1 MSSDERLISKK
12 QRFQEDDEEPS
23 PKHWLFFQQFLDE
36 VESWREFKFVIT
48 TRSKANYIWYK
59 YSNEPANKMAQSQAG
74 TLFLTPAS
82 SEDMTAICEKAE
94 ALFDEDLFKFAL
106 PVVALGCYDNRSKI
120 AKAITT
126 YLTLQ
131 KATNHTV
138 ETLHTT
144 KLSKTKPSEVI
155 SFIPELSY
163 FQEHYP
169 KLTALNL
176 SKDDFMLWLYAQP
189 ERDMMGLHIG
199 RAASLPQGG
208 IMAGET
214 EPVEHSY
221 RNVLILKGQPY
232 IGKEIPNTEPVLTP
246 SGWVPNGSLKV
257 NDYVIGTKGLP
268 IKVLGVY
275 PQGVKDIYEITFC
288 DKTVVRCGLEHL
300 WTVTYQKK
308 GPNQVRQDFTATHTT
323 EELIKLGT
331 KRRFRIPNFE
341 GLKEG
346 SNELFNYAWQ
356 LGYAIG
362 NGCFS
367 GGQFAISCHVKDLD
381 LVKKQFDSISKTE
394 GRADII
400 NNGARISYG
409 WAQLPECFAELR
421 AQGLNKSV
429 PSLIKAGDLS
439 TRLKFFMGYFDA
451 DGCKHKRL
459 TNEFSCSSFSL
470 FNELVEIARSCGHII
485 TCAYNN
491 DCRKVN
497 ASHRG
502 SIRFNNVEYS
512 LIKNP
517 CLPVKTQFKHNY
529 IQSIVKTNY
538 NEESTCIA
546 VDSEDH
552 LYVTANYKL
561 THNTH
566 FNNWLINGLE
576 HCGLTTSVIH
586 DLGRQFGHGQWV
598 SSAWSYL
605 DDTTETMISHFFN
618 SSILKTVASNGL
630 VNVEAKGVDHITVKA
645 FTAPILLA
653 NNIDTR
659 HLANCD
665 EGNANRIKI
674 VACKDLHGCVIEAK
688 QLPITSPLYGIESV
702 IPAQIYIHLANKAEV
717 SQEVLAMYFIRLCL
731 DYFES
736 FSMQEMSEKIN
747 KISQELYASYTTNGM
762 NILAKSAVL
771 SYLLRNSLSKT
782 QVQELQV
789 KFSEAGNSAPFILD
803 SLITLAD
810 LDSRL
815 TYNSQGMI
823 KALIKQHW
831 LKTGKDSTH
840 PWVTHRNY
848 STYFLTK
855 LGTIAETQI
864 ENLSRKG
871 RDSVPLEKVYQTIF
885 SELRD
890 VDGNPS
896 VYSISRIQDA
906 WRAALVLNFNY
917 VVEVYNFIKSEL
929 VRLKKPELLQLY
941 RDHRMFFGELFTE
954 ISKSDKSPIV
964 EIPDDYFFTYEAPDP
979 MALFND
985 PTIF

>member
-208 IMAGET
+208 IMAGDT
-214 EPVEHSY
+214 EPVLHSY
-221 RNVLILKGQPY
+221 RNVLILKGQPF
-232 IGKEIPNTEPVLTP
+232 IGK
-246 SGWVPNGSLKV
+246 SW
-257 NDYVIGTKGLP
+257 
-268 IKVLGVY
+268 
-275 PQGVKDIYEITFC
+275 
-288 DKTVVRCGLEHL
+288 
-300 WTVTYQKK
+300 
-308 GPNQVRQDFTATHTT
+308 
-323 EELIKLGT
+323 
-331 KRRFRIPNFE
+331 
-341 GLKEG
+341 
-346 SNELFNYAWQ
+346 
-356 LGYAIG
+356 
-362 NGCFS
+362 
-367 GGQFAISCHVKDLD
+367 
-381 LVKKQFDSISKTE
+381 
-394 GRADII
+394 
-400 NNGARISYG
+400 
-409 WAQLPECFAELR
+409 
-421 AQGLNKSV
+421 
-429 PSLIKAGDLS
+429 
-439 TRLKFFMGYFDA
+439 
-451 DGCKHKRL
+451 
-459 TNEFSCSSFSL
+459 
-470 FNELVEIARSCGHII
+470 
-485 TCAYNN
+485 
-491 DCRKVN
+491 
-497 ASHRG
+497 
-502 SIRFNNVEYS
+502 
-512 LIKNP
+512 
-517 CLPVKTQFKHNY
+517 
-529 IQSIVKTNY
+529 
-538 NEESTCIA
+538 
-546 VDSEDH
+546 
-552 LYVTANYKL
+552 
-561 THNTH
+561 

-747 KISQELYASYTTNGM
+747 KISQELYASYTTNGI

-771 SYLLRNSLSKT
+771 SYLLKNSLSKT

-810 LDSRL
+810 LESRL